1 MRSEGAKTMPQL
13 DVADLI
19 SNNLDVLSI
28 FFDSISDMIF
38 LMTVEEG
45 PRFRYLM
52 MNPAAIRVSGLD
64 KAAYGQLMEDVLHL
78 EAAGRLREEYST
90 AVTSKQPVTFSHTNG
105 GVHGET
111 ILTPIL
117 DANGVCTHVFA
128 VTRDVTERHRL
139 EKELQYLAYHDP
151 LTGLPNR
158 RMFQERLQTAMS
170 QARNHGQLLAL
181 LFIDCDLFKS
191 INDEFGHGFGDE
203 FLKIFSLRLQNSVRE
218 ADIIARLGGDEF
230 VLFLPVLHAEEAAQI
245 GQRVLDAML
254 QPWKIGA
261 HEMRTTVSVG
271 VALYP
276 HDGGDAAE
284 LMRSADR
291 ALYRAKAT
299 GRNAFVLFDSRDY
312 A

>member
-1 MRSEGAKTMPQL
+1 MPQL
-13 DVADLI
+13 DVAELI
-19 SNNLDVLSI
+19 YNNLDVLSI
-28 FFDSISDMIF
+28 FFDSVSDMIF
-38 LMTVEEG
+38 LMTVEPG

-64 KAAYGQLMEDVLHL
+64 RAAYGQLMEDVLQAD
-78 EAAGRLREEYST
+78 AATRLIEEYST
-90 AVTSKQPVTFSHTNG
+90 AVVSRQPVTFSHTNG

-117 DANGVCTHVFA
+117 NANGNCTHVFA

-139 EKELQYLAYHDP
+139 EKELQYLAYHDA

-158 RMFQERLQTAMS
+158 RMFQERLQTAMT
-170 QARNHGQLLAL
+170 QAHQQGQQLAL

-191 INDEFGHGFGDE
+191 INDEFGHDFGDE
-203 FLKIFSLRLQNSVRE
+203 FLKIFSLRLQNNVRE

-230 VLFLPVLHAEEAAQI
+230 VLFLPVLNAEEATQI
-245 GQRVLDAML
+245 GQRVLDTML
-254 QPWKIGA
+254 QPWKVGSC
-261 HEMRTTVSVG
+261 ELRTTVSVG

-276 HDGGDAAE
+276 WDGMEADE

-299 GRNAFVLFDSRDY
+299 GRNAFVLFNNRDY